1 MAVIPRKIYNHIEE
15 QLYSRKTAVRCASD
29 RLMDARARA
38 SSIRSQLQTSLTGE
52 QAKRR
57 GVDPSAIHGSG
68 LTSDPVAECAVTIL
82 EAEAALCTAVKWAGA
97 FSRLDELFAGK
108 PEADVAHAIYDLR
121 VKQCD
126 VADALHM
133 DRQSVRRYR
142 DTYVCHCA
150 LIAAQLGLIKI
161 TEDKNDERK
170 TDCG

>member
-1 MAVIPRKIYNHIEE
+1 MAVIPRKIYNRVEN
-15 QLYSRKTAVRCASD
+15 QLYQRQTAVSAASD
-29 RLMDARARA
+29 RLMDARSRA
-38 SSIRSQLQTSLTGE
+38 SSIRSQMQTSLTE
-52 QAKRR
+52 DQIKRR
-57 GVDPSAIHGSG
+57 GVDPSTIHGSG
-68 LTSDPVAECAVTIL
+68 LTSDPTADCAVAIL
-82 EAEAALCTAVKWAGA
+82 EAEAALCTAIKWADA
-97 FSRLDELFAGK
+97 FSRLDEFFTGK
-108 PEADVAHAIYDLR
+108 PEADVACAIYDQH

-161 TEDKNDERK
+161 TEDEDDDRK